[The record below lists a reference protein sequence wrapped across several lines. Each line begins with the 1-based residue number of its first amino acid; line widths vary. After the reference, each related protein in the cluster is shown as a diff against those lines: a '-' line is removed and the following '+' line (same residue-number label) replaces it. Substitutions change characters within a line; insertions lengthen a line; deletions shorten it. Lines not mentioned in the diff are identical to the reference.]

1 MMKSKAAIFAAAAMA
16 IGPAAPIA
24 ASAAEPAHFAVMGV
38 RLSMSAQEVLAVLY
52 AQGARDNAISESV
65 HPCAMHAA
73 VACTGSLTA
82 QLPGGPITIRFADT
96 PPGYGDAREAAFS
109 ITYRSDDGTDQRQLV
124 RAVAEERFGR
134 FSDPADATWCAPDQ
148 KGACPIGQPR
158 MTFHAVGQGGGEMTL
173 TDFGLPL
180 RLAAEMP
187 DHGRELPGMV
197 R

>member
-1 MMKSKAAIFAAAAMA
+1 MKSKAMILAAAAMA
-16 IGPAAPIA
+16 IGAAVPNAAP
-24 ASAAEPAHFAVMGV
+24 AAEPAHFAIMGV
-38 RLSMSAQEVLAVLY
+38 RLTMSAQEVLSVLY
-52 AQGARDNAISESV
+52 AQGVRDSAISESV

-73 VACTGSLTA
+73 VACTGNLTA
-82 QLPGGPITIRFADT
+82 QLPDGPITIRFADT

-109 ITYRSDDGTDQRQLV
+109 ITYRPDDGADQGQLV

-134 FSDPADATWCAPDQ
+134 FSDPADATWCAADQ

-158 MTFHAVGQGGGEMTL
+158 MTFHALGQGGGEMTL
-173 TDFGLPL
+173 TDPGLPL

-187 DHGRELPGMV
+187 EHGREQPAMV

>member
-1 MMKSKAAIFAAAAMA
+1 MMKSKALVFAAAALA
-16 IGPAAPIA
+16 IGAAVPDAAP
-24 ASAAEPAHFAVMGV
+24 AAEPAHFAIMGV
-38 RLSMSAQEVLAVLY
+38 RLSMSAQEVLTVLY
-52 AQGARDNAISESV
+52 AQGLRDNAISESV

-82 QLPGGPITIRFADT
+82 QLPDGPITIRFADT

-109 ITYRSDDGTDQRQLV
+109 ITYRLGDGVGQGQLV

-134 FSDPADATWCAPDQ
+134 FSGPADATWCAPDQ

-158 MTFHAVGQGGGEMTL
+158 MTFHAFGQEGGEMTL
-173 TDFGLPL
+173 TDLGLPL

-187 DHGRELPGMV
+187 DHGREQPETV

>member
-1 MMKSKAAIFAAAAMA
+1 MMKSKAMILAAAAMA
-16 IGPAAPIA
+16 IGAIVPNAAP
-24 ASAAEPAHFAVMGV
+24 AAEPAHFAIMGV
-38 RLSMSAQEVLAVLY
+38 RLAMSAQEVLSVLY
-52 AQGARDNAISESV
+52 AQGVRDNAISESV

-82 QLPGGPITIRFADT
+82 RLPDGPITIRFADT

-109 ITYRSDDGTDQRQLV
+109 ITYRSDEGAGQGQLV

-134 FSDPADATWCAPDQ
+134 FSDPADATWCATDQ

-158 MTFHAVGQGGGEMTL
+158 MAFHALAQGGGEMTL
-173 TDFGLPL
+173 TALGLPL

-187 DHGRELPGMV
+187 DHGRERPAMV

>member
-1 MMKSKAAIFAAAAMA
+1 MIKSKAMTFAAAAMVIGA
-16 IGPAAPIA
+16 IVPNVAP
-24 ASAAEPAHFAVMGV
+24 AAEPAHFAIMGV
-38 RLSMSAQEVLAVLY
+38 RVSMSSQEVLAVLY
-52 AQGARDNAISESV
+52 AQGVRDSAISESV

-73 VACTGSLTA
+73 VACTGSMTA
-82 QLPGGPITIRFADT
+82 LLPDGSITIRFADT

-109 ITYRSDDGTDQRQLV
+109 ITYRSNDGAGQAQLV

-148 KGACPIGQPR
+148 RGVCPAGQPR
-158 MTFHAVGQGGGEMTL
+158 MTFHAFGQGGGEMAL
-173 TDFGLPL
+173 TDLGLPL

-187 DHGRELPGMV
+187 DQGREQPGRV